1 MQRSALVNPF
11 DIMPEASPR
20 PVGEQRAAGAGRST
34 PVCSNCSSDDIV
46 CQSTAQWS
54 NEAQEWQL
62 TETFGQPAH
71 CNECNASCSIVWL
84 PLT

>member
-1 MQRSALVNPF
+1 MQRSTLVNPF

-84 PLT
+84 PLN

>member
-1 MQRSALVNPF
+1 MRSTLVNPF

-20 PVGEQRAAGAGRST
+20 PISEPRAAAAGRST

-46 CQSTAQWS
+46 CRSTAQWS

-71 CNECNASCSIVWL
+71 CNECNGPCSIVWL
-84 PLT
+84 ALN

>member
-1 MQRSALVNPF
+1 MQRSTLVNPF

-62 TETFGQPAH
+62 TETFAQPAH

-84 PLT
+84 PLN